1 MDPAEVIADRK
12 RAHLELALAPGSQSL
27 ADPGWDDVHL
37 VPSSLPERSLADVDL
52 STTLLGHR
60 LAAPIVVVPMTGGHP
75 DATELNAVLGE
86 AAERLGLA
94 VGVGSQRAAL
104 DEPGLRPTFA
114 AVRRRAPHVP
124 VLANIGAC
132 QLVAQGDQPPLSA
145 DDLITVIDMVG
156 ADVLSIHL
164 NVVQELVQPEG
175 DRNTADLAAAIG
187 AAVAASPVP
196 VLVKETGAGMTRE
209 TAELLAELGVAG
221 IDVGGAGGTSFARIE
236 AARAEAGSDHAA
248 RARGGV
254 FGNWG
259 VPTAASLLEVRDT
272 GLPVV
277 ATGGVRNGLD
287 VAKALALGATA
298 VGIGRLAIEPAT
310 RGVAEL
316 VRSLEQLID
325 ELRMALLLSGAGRI
339 DDLRHQPP
347 VVTGFTLEWARQ
359 RHLL

>member
-1 MDPAEVIADRK
+1 MIADRK
-12 RAHLELALAPGSQSL
+12 QLIRAALAPGSQSL

-37 VPSSLPERSLADVDL
+37 VPSSLPERSLADVNL

-60 LAAPIVVVPMTGGHP
+60 LAAPIVVVPMTGGRP
-75 DATELNAVLGE
+75 DATELNTVLGE

-94 VGVGSQRAAL
+94 VGVRQPTCRARSPDCGQRW
-104 DEPGLRPTFA
+104 P

-132 QLVAQGDQPPLSA
+132 QLVAQCNQPPLSA
-145 DDLITVIDMVG
+145 DDLITVIDIV
-156 ADVLSIHL
+156 ARDVLSIHL

-209 TAELLAELGVAG
+209 TAELLA
-221 IDVGGAGGTSFARIE
+221 DSGGRHRRGRRRWRQLRPHRSHPGRSQLRS
-236 AARAEAGSDHAA
+236 RGH
-248 RARGGV
+248 RRGGV
-254 FGNWG
+254 FGNWVSPRCLVARG
-259 VPTAASLLEVRDT
+259 ARHPAA
-272 GLPVV
+272 
-277 ATGGVRNGLD
+277 GGGHRR
-287 VAKALALGATA
+287 GAQRARRGQGPGAGRPA
-298 VGIGRLAIEPAT
+298 VGVGRLAIEPAT
-310 RGVAEL
+310 RRVAEL